1 MKYLIRLLTILL
13 VILFPLGLLL
23 RIKLST
29 NVFVNPSDIV
39 VLFLTFLIWFIDY
52 KEKKIFKDRFYFFQF
67 LFLISGVVSLIIN
80 TLFHPEINIF
90 ISILYALRYAC
101 YLSLTKVG
109 VYFGKSKK
117 ILPILYTSALS
128 FVIFG
133 YIQFFLYNDMRK
145 LFYLGWDEHLYRL
158 FSTLFDP
165 NFAGMSLVIIF
176 FLFLPKAVSKSFK
189 RGYPFIIINFFT
201 IVAIFITYSR
211 TALIALFVGL
221 VVLGILNHKIK
232 HLLILILASMILLLT
247 VSDTSIEG
255 LNPFRTVST
264 RERVRS
270 ITEVTKII
278 SSQPLEGAG
287 FNAFRYA
294 QVRYGFRTSV
304 GVALSNSDAGTD
316 NSFLFVE
323 ATTGIAGFLFYS
335 LSYFFLIKTLMEEHK
350 KSNMYIVSMIFSA
363 LAGSMFLNVLFYTPF
378 LILFFLLIALREKL
392 N

>member
-1 MKYLIRLLTILL
+1 
-13 VILFPLGLLL
+13 
-23 RIKLST
+23 
-29 NVFVNPSDIV
+29 
-39 VLFLTFLIWFIDY
+39 
-52 KEKKIFKDRFYFFQF
+52 
-67 LFLISGVVSLIIN
+67 
-80 TLFHPEINIF
+80 
-90 ISILYALRYAC
+90 
-101 YLSLTKVG
+101 
-109 VYFGKSKK
+109 
-117 ILPILYTSALS
+117 
-128 FVIFG
+128 
-133 YIQFFLYNDMRK
+133 MRK

-278 SSQPLEGAG
+278 SSQPLEGVG